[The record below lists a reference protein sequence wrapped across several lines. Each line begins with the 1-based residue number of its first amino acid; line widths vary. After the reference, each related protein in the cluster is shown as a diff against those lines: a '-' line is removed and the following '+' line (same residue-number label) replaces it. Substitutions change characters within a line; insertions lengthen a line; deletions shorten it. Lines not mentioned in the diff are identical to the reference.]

1 MSAVVS
7 LTINLISLLLVV
19 WIGVVF
25 YYAYEEYKTGESTC
39 IISKDA
45 ISKANHRFTGWYESA
60 KQSAEGENFEERE
73 LNPHSFDYVSGQV
86 EQPVVVEEEVDYSNV
101 LLSQLEPVV
110 FEQHSQYVKENNKTT
125 RGASNQVERSD
136 REEVVPTWG
145 LRRINYGKDILTS
158 RATTVPSFE
167 YEADR
172 TTVGGLNALIGV

>member
-7 LTINLISLLLVV
+7 LTINLISLLLVI

-25 YYAYEEYKTGESTC
+25 YYAYEEYKTGNSTC

-45 ISKANHRFTGWYESA
+45 IAKANHRFTGWYESA

-73 LNPHSFDYVSGQV
+73 LNPHNFDYSSGQV
-86 EQPVVVEEEVDYSNV
+86 QEPVAEDEIDYSNV

-110 FEQHSQYVKENNKTT
+110 FEQHTQYVKENNKTT

-158 RATTVPSFE
+158 KALTVPSFE
-167 YEADR
+167 YEADK
-172 TTVGGLNALIGV
+172 TSTGGLNALLGM